1 LISTALCIQ
10 SDIRIRVSFVASY
23 HAIPEPSAYFYSSRE
38 LKLMLTDI
46 PVLMFPSLYSVLST
60 WLHAEVKR
68 QGAQDRDSLFI
79 PLRPSSAPSAPNT
92 PLILSFID
100 GNQDFGSET
109 AGLDSCMAIRKCP
122 RLGEFHP
129 PAQFED

>member
-1 LISTALCIQ
+1 
-10 SDIRIRVSFVASY
+10 
-23 HAIPEPSAYFYSSRE
+23 
-38 LKLMLTDI
+38 MLTDI

-122 RLGEFHP
+122 RLRQGAVAAYESSETLIFVSDMCR
-129 PAQFED
+129 Q